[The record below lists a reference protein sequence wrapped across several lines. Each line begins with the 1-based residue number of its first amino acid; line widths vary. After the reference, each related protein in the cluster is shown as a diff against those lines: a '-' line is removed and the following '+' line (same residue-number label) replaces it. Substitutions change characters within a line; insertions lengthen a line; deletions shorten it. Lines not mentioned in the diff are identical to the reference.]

1 MGKTLKERV
10 KEGEEKEGKS
20 NKDNHKGKTH
30 PHEVISS
37 TKRREELTFL
47 YLAELGFGT
56 KAYDP
61 LTTDGLAYFLKTS
74 GMGKKIDAVI
84 IQGGLIPRI
93 PEYYSKLGAEN
104 MRFLSQLPPEKRGE
118 AVLKL
123 VNKEDLPKKDFYYF
137 KENIEGK
144 ITTKKDAT
152 TFARDELSKLAKA
165 VKTKQW
171 HYQEGEEDIENRD
184 DLKEIKIVDYQNK
197 DYNIKR
203 LEGILAE
210 LTEKEGRVKDR
221 EEELKRELEEK
232 KSKTRRKEYKDIVAE
247 LDSYPSKKRD
257 VELKV
262 NAIRR
267 EMEFPQFFAGVK
279 RRQYTADMEEFLFRL
294 TKREYQA
301 ALSEAAPEGITLQS
315 HSTSEKRI
323 GARWGA
329 GKIKKEKETEEPSF
343 LKVKGLEILLMHNP
357 NIRSSD
363 VKMDTIAAQK
373 DEIKFL
379 NKWRKIY
386 GDRLPNVPDI
396 ILSSHEAGGFRAQ
409 PQPKYTE
416 NLVQGEERQTP
427 EICMHIKLPTLQ
439 SVERLMWLKNR
450 RLRNWHIKRLAKHQY
465 ASGAIIHTIRKGGLQ
480 TLEYID
486 TAELIR
492 YGELAKNIKYK
503 EGRIAKYT
511 KKSKKHAKLIKRLK
525 DEIREIKDR
534 NKINLIKIE
543 ANGDHELGVPN
554 YPGRPSNYDYID
566 ASQGY
571 QRKKGL
577 PDLLILGGDIVH
589 GKIEPYYYP
598 QLFQYAKVPAEIKQK
613 IKDIRESGMPL
624 KKKYKTLERV
634 LKETIEQVPIA
645 CTDYAF
651 KEFRLRDLPYIV
663 DIIQSGGRVAIVSG
677 NHLTDRKQGREEATM
692 LGQII
697 KSAVPAYEDRV
708 EEITAIGQDF
718 GSGVIKLEKENTESK
733 KIFLAHRLWEGS
745 DELIGAGKQMLRTNR
760 DEEMVVYFHKHHPIV
775 GFMDGTAYTQG
786 AGMQTY
792 SQYVHLI
799 GKQDSLKGFLN
810 IYTDPKKAYYKWEFI
825 LDPVLEKYMGERKK
839 AK

>member
-1 MGKTLKERV
+1 MKNTLEERV
-10 KEGEEKEGKS
+10 REGNEKEGRN
-20 NKDNHKGKTH
+20 NKNRHKGKVL
-30 PHEVISS
+30 PHEVITS
-37 TKRREELTFL
+37 TKRKEELTFL

-61 LTTDGLAYFLKTS
+61 LAMDGLAYFLKT
-74 GMGKKIDAVI
+74 GGIGKKIDAII
-84 IQGGLIPRI
+84 IQSGLIPRI

-104 MRFLSQLPPEKRGE
+104 MRFLSQLPQEKRGE
-118 AVLKL
+118 TLLKM
-123 VNKEDLPKKDFYYF
+123 VSKEDLPRDDYYYF
-137 KENIEGK
+137 KKYIEGK

-152 TFARDELSKLAKA
+152 TFAKDELTKLAK
-165 VKTKQW
+165 VLKTKQW

-184 DLKEIKIVDYQNK
+184 DLKEIKIIDYQNK
-197 DYNIKR
+197 EENLQRLQGVWADLTKKEKR
-203 LEGILAE
+203 LEERKGVL
-210 LTEKEGRVKDR
+210 KEG
-221 EEELKRELEEK
+221 LEEK
-232 KSKTRRKEYKDIVAE
+232 KFKAKQKEYKAINAE

-257 VELKV
+257 VQLKI
-262 NAIRR
+262 NAIKR
-267 EMEFPQFFAGVK
+267 EMEASGFFAGIK
-279 RRQYTADMEEFLFRL
+279 RRNLTADREELLFRL

-301 ALSEAAPEGITLQS
+301 ALSETAPEGITLQL

-329 GKIKKEKETEEPSF
+329 GKIKKEEETEEPSF

-357 NIRSSD
+357 NMRSSD

-379 NKWRKIY
+379 NKLRKIY
-386 GDRLPNVPDI
+386 GDRLPNVPDV

-439 SVERLMWLKNR
+439 SVERLMWLKSK
-450 RLRNWHIKRLAKHQY
+450 RLRNWHTKRLAKHQY
-465 ASGAIIHTIRKGGLQ
+465 ASGAVIHTIKKEGLQ

-492 YGELAKNIKYK
+492 YGELAKNIGDKK
-503 EGRIAKYT
+503 ERIAKYT
-511 KKSKKHAKLIKRLK
+511 KNPKKHAKFIERVK

-534 NKINLIKIE
+534 GEINQIKIE

-566 ASQGY
+566 ASQEY

-589 GKIEPYYYP
+589 DKIEPYYFP

-613 IKDIRESGMPL
+613 IKDIRESEMPL

-634 LKETIEQVPIA
+634 LKETVEQLPIA

-663 DIIQSGGRVAIVSG
+663 DVIQNGGRIAIVSG
-677 NHLTDRKQGREEATM
+677 NHLTKRKEGREEATM

-697 KSAVPAYEDRV
+697 KAAVPSYEGQV
-708 EEITAIGQDF
+708 EEVAAIGQDF

-733 KIFLAHRLWEGS
+733 KIFVAHRLWEGS

-760 DEEMVVYFHKHHPIV
+760 DEEMVVYFHKHHPGI
-775 GFMDGTAYTQG
+775 GFMDGTAYSLG

-792 SQYVHLI
+792 SPYVHLI

-825 LDPVLEKYMGERKK
+825 LDPVLEKLMKR
-839 AK
+839 